1 MNRKAKIEFINDK
14 VLPGAEIEDW
24 YWKAYGREIVAEMVK
39 ALTAWRIGK
48 PADVEMDGEV
58 KDGVFFING
67 EAVKRVA
74 PRLPRTSFEAEAYYY
89 EGRILAKQEVA

>member
-1 MNRKAKIEFINDK
+1 MNRKQKINFINDK

-24 YWKAYGREIVAEMVK
+24 YWLSNGREIVSEMVK
-39 ALTAWRIGK
+39 AITAWRIGK
-48 PADVEMDGEV
+48 PADIEMDGAV

-74 PRLPRTSFEAEAYYY
+74 PRLPRVGFDGLDY
-89 EGRILAKQEVA
+89 EGRILARQEVAA